1 MVQEGSEVVNSASS
15 RLLWITFQMKVKKTI
30 RIRKENIRELK
41 KLECVESIEQNGRDI
56 LVHLN
61 PEYTE
66 GKQEAV
72 RDEYLVQWGSGKW
85 QRFGEA
91 AFNHLYKNPAKEAGA
106 AWDE

>member
-1 MVQEGSEVVNSASS
+1 
-15 RLLWITFQMKVKKTI
+15 MKVKKTI

-56 LVHLN
+56 LVRLK
-61 PEYTE
+61 PEHTE
-66 GKQEAV
+66 EKQEAFK
-72 RDEYLVQWGSGKW
+72 DEYLVQWNNGMW

>member
-1 MVQEGSEVVNSASS
+1 
-15 RLLWITFQMKVKKTI
+15 MKVKKTI

-56 LVHLN
+56 LVRLN

-72 RDEYLVQWGSGKW
+72 RDEYLVQWGSASAR
-85 QRFGEA
+85 QRSIISTRILQRRRVRHGTSRF
-91 AFNHLYKNPAKEAGA
+91 
-106 AWDE
+106 

>member
-15 RLLWITFQMKVKKTI
+15 RLFWVEFNMKVKKTI
-30 RIRKENIRELK
+30 RIRKENISELK

-106 AWDE
+106 AWYE